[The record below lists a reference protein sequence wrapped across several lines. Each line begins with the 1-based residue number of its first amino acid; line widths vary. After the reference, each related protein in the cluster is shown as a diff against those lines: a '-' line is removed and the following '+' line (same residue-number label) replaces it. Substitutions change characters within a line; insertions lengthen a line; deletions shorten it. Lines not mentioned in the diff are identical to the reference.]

1 MTTERKIQQLEKL
14 LENEEELKKLS
25 RSNSI
30 FKKWKNQVQRTF
42 IRIFDEGSHEL
53 KGFNRLNFYYDP
65 NYSSIGDDHS
75 SQHPIYFKEDLELAL
90 ANINQYISDFKDDL
104 ENEQPVKSESPQLE
118 GVRKISK
125 VFISHSSNDKN
136 IVEEVI
142 DLLETIGLKP
152 SQIFC
157 SSFEGYG
164 IELGQDF
171 LQRIREELDND
182 VLVLFILSE
191 NFYRSPVCLC
201 EMGATW
207 IKTNQHIPILIPP
220 FDFKDVQGVI
230 PLTQGF
236 KINDELKLNSFKQK
250 IEVDFSLDSNNDSS
264 SWERKRN
271 RILKRI
277 NELVSP

>member
-1 MTTERKIQQLEKL
+1 MTTERKIEQLEKL
-14 LENEEELKKLS
+14 LENEEEIKNLS
-25 RSNSI
+25 SSNPS
-30 FKKWKNQVQRTF
+30 FKTWKNQVQRTF
-42 IRIFDEGSHEL
+42 LRIFGEGSHEI
-53 KGFNRLNFYYDP
+53 KGFNKLDFFYNPSFSYL
-65 NYSSIGDDHS
+65 GADHS
-75 SQHPIYFKEDLELAL
+75 SQHPIYFKKDLQLAFG
-90 ANINQYISDFKDDL
+90 NIKQYILDFKDDL
-104 ENEQPVKSESPQLE
+104 EYEQPSNSESPE
-118 GVRKISK
+118 KEVSRKVSK
-125 VFISHSSNDKN
+125 VFISHSSKDKN

-171 LQRIREELDND
+171 LQRIKEELDND
-182 VLVLFILSE
+182 VLVLFVLSE
-191 NFYRSPVCLC
+191 NFYKSPVCLC

-236 KINDELKLNSFKQK
+236 MINDELKLNSFKQK
-250 IEVDFSLDSNNDSS
+250 IEANFSLNVNNDLS
-264 SWERKRN
+264 SWERKRD
-271 RILKRI
+271 RILKRV
-277 NELVSP
+277 NEIVST

>member
-1 MTTERKIQQLEKL
+1 MKTERKIQQLEKL
-14 LENEEELKKLS
+14 LENEEEIKKLS
-25 RSNSI
+25 SSNPT
-30 FKKWKNQVQRTF
+30 FKTWKNQVQRTF
-42 IRIFDEGSHEL
+42 IRIFGEGSHEI
-53 KGFNRLNFYYDP
+53 KEFNKLVFFYNP
-65 NYSSIGDDHS
+65 RISILGDDHS
-75 SQHPIYFKEDLELAL
+75 YQHPIHFKKDIELAL
-90 ANINQYISDFKDDL
+90 GNVKQYILDFKDDL
-104 ENEQPVKSESPQLE
+104 EYEQSSNSEIPEKEDSHI
-118 GVRKISK
+118 VSN
-125 VFISHSSNDKN
+125 VFISHSSKDKS
-136 IVEEVI
+136 IVEEII

-171 LQRIREELDND
+171 LQRIKEELDND

-191 NFYRSPVCLC
+191 NFYKSPVCLC

-207 IKTNQHIPILIPP
+207 IKTNKHIPILIPP

-236 KINDELKLNSFKQK
+236 IINDELKLNSFKQK
-250 IEVDFSLDSNNDSS
+250 IEADLSLAVNNDFSY
-264 SWERKRN
+264 WERKRD
-271 RILKRI
+271 RVLKRI